1 MQSDNISKSGT
12 FWHGERVRHLLDPFE
27 QVSIVPSDGNVYRSN
42 QKLAGKGKRMKK
54 SEAVASE
61 PPPHLGGS
69 TTQDGSKIN
78 DVTNSTYN
86 FRIGI
91 YGWRKRCLYVLILVL
106 LIMVIINL
114 ALTLWVLKVME
125 FSAEGM
131 GHLRIVNG
139 GIRLEGRAFVLDSL
153 LASSIKS
160 RYGQPIVIE
169 SSMNLTL
176 STRNKEG
183 YLENFIFLGDDR
195 FECLA
200 KNFKIMDDRGLLLF
214 SVDDEEV
221 LVGADSLKVSGEGGT
236 NFAGSVQTTMVR
248 ADSDLRLES
257 PTGSLHVKAPQ
268 GVNIE
273 SRGGK
278 INLLSFNDI
287 TLKSEVGSINLES
300 SSILMPALPTA
311 ISTSRSTSSKSH
323 DIYQLCVCDNGK
335 LFLAHP
341 QHICAVSNDDLIC
354 R

>member
-1 MQSDNISKSGT
+1 MLATSNTSIDARNLGGSAYSKEKTNNNTTSG
-12 FWHGERVRHLLDPFE
+12 
-27 QVSIVPSDGNVYRSN
+27 SI
-42 QKLAGKGKRMKK
+42 LRMKK
-54 SEAVASE
+54 NE
-61 PPPHLGGS
+61 PSTSDHPPDSGGS
-69 TTQDGSKIN
+69 TLQRNNTIDEHSLN
-78 DVTNSTYN
+78 H

-106 LIMVIINL
+106 LLMVIINL
-114 ALTLWVLKVME
+114 ALTLWMLKVME

-131 GHLRIVNG
+131 GHLKIVNG

-176 STRNKEG
+176 STRNKDG

-200 KNFKIMDDRGLLLF
+200 KSFKIMDDRGVLLF
-214 SVDDEEV
+214 SVDDQEV
-221 LVGADSLKVSGEGGT
+221 LIGADSLRVSGEGGT
-236 NFAGSVQTTMVR
+236 SFTGSLQTTLVR

-311 ISTSRSTSSKSH
+311 VSTTRPTSSKTH
-323 DIYQLCVCDNGK
+323 EIYQLCVCDNGK

-341 QHICAVSNDDLIC
+341 QHICAANSDDIIC